1 MHSSP
6 NIWRSS
12 VIRWVWKYEL
22 SKKGV
27 TMEIL
32 SEAEVFLV
40 KKRVILVIFQIS
52 ESKERQKTDKIR
64 SMTKKSHQ
72 KYWALKWKFFPNKRL
87 FKNLGPRN
95 MFPPPNSAPSLR
107 LWWNRWPTCIN
118 YPLLGVTMISLFAGK
133 YALVGEMRK
142 PWVLSNQS
150 IAHLSH
156 SLPPTTIIYFNFKQ
170 MRSHTLNT
178 ELSTHYT

>member
-1 MHSSP
+1 
-6 NIWRSS
+6 
-12 VIRWVWKYEL
+12 
-22 SKKGV
+22 
-27 TMEIL
+27 MEIL

-95 MFPPPNSAPSLR
+95 LFRPPKLGAKSPSMMKPMTYMYQLSA
-107 LWWNRWPTCIN
+107 
-118 YPLLGVTMISLFAGK
+118 
-133 YALVGEMRK
+133 VGSDNDFVVCREIC
-142 PWVLSNQS
+142 PGW
-150 IAHLSH
+150 
-156 SLPPTTIIYFNFKQ
+156 
-170 MRSHTLNT
+170 
-178 ELSTHYT
+178 